1 MSFSWVLETTPGHC
15 WHDRHHPD
23 RDFLPWACWSAYT
36 TSTILDDGPDDGERG
51 RCEDANPLDLYDIKC
66 LSCNHIVDVHES
78 VSWLNMVEPL

>member
-23 RDFLPWACWSAYT
+23 RDFLPWACWSAYA

-51 RCEDANPLDLYDIKC
+51 RCEDGNPFDLLDIEMPFMQSYSRCI
-66 LSCNHIVDVHES
+66 
-78 VSWLNMVEPL
+78 